1 MRNPS
6 ELLLDEIRDRLGGM
20 VDPEYA
26 ASLPTVMPGMTEFAG
41 VRVPRLRE
49 LVGELRREQA
59 LKVPDWI
66 SYLGVAF
73 PTHHRELILVGL
85 YGLDGRTSDLDDL
98 FGERMSGWARHLD
111 NWETTDALAPAAGT
125 WVADDLSRIGYLESW
140 ANRGESVWK
149 KRLAAASTVYL
160 SRHVTEHTHA
170 SLRVLRHL
178 MEAKQP
184 EIRKAVGWALRN
196 QKDLEAVE
204 RFLAWWA
211 PRVSRA
217 LITEASKKLPE
228 ESRERLKLIVDEAGG

>member
-1 MRNPS
+1 MKNAS
-6 ELLLDEIRDRLGGM
+6 EKLVSEIRNHLDGM

-26 ASLPTVMPGMTEFAG
+26 ASLPTIMPGMTEFTG
-41 VRVPRLRE
+41 VAVP
-49 LVGELRREQA
+49 ELRKLAREIRRDKG
-59 LKVPDWI
+59 LKIPDWI
-66 SYLGVAF
+66 DYLGVAF
-73 PTHHRELILVGL
+73 PTCHRELILVGL

-111 NWETTDALAPAAGT
+111 NWETTDALAPAAGI

-149 KRLAAASTVYL
+149 KRLAAVSTVYL
-160 SRHVTEHTHA
+160 SRHAAEHTHA

-211 PRVSRA
+211 PRVSRS
-217 LITEASKKLPE
+217 LITEASEKLPE
-228 ESRERLKLIVDEAGG
+228 ESRARLKVIVDEAG